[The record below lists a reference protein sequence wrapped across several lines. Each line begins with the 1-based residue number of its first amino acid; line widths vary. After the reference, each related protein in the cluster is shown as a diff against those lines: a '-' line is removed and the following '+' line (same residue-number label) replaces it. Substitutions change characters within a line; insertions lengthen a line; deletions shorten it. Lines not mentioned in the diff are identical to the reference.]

1 MSKKEMNLAEG
12 PILSRMIFYTLPL
25 LFSGTLQLLYN
36 AADLVVVGN
45 KGEAGEIYIAA
56 IGATGALTNLIIGLF
71 LGLSVGS
78 CVVLSQYL
86 GARDDKNASE
96 VVHTSML
103 ASAIIG
109 VVLAGIGV
117 AFADDFLL
125 LMQTDPEVI
134 DLSTLYMRIYFAGLP
149 ASMIYNF
156 GAAILRAKGDTK
168 YPLLVLVI
176 SGAANVLLNLLMVFV
191 FDRTVDGVAIA
202 TVASQVISA
211 VMVVIY
217 LCRLKDSCKLIL
229 KKLSIKKDKLLRII
243 RVGLPAGFQSVVFSI
258 SNVMLQSSVNVLGKA
273 AMAGNASASSIDSFI
288 NIAQNSVYHAA
299 IAFVGQS
306 YGAGNMKR
314 VKKVAFT
321 SIVLVTVIGLVFG
334 GVVFAFG
341 KPLLGIYG
349 LDDSPAKAEALQN
362 GIMRFNITALTYF
375 ICGIMDVMTGLLRG
389 VGCSLVPMIITAT
402 GVCGTR
408 ILWIKLL
415 FERVDFFH
423 NIFWLYM
430 SYPISWM
437 ISVIAQTITLIIVYR
452 RIEKRMN
459 SSPPASPDI
468 KEEEQASV

>member
-217 LCRLKDSCKLIL
+217 LCRLKDS
-229 KKLSIKKDKLLRII
+229 
-243 RVGLPAGFQSVVFSI
+243 
-258 SNVMLQSSVNVLGKA
+258 
-273 AMAGNASASSIDSFI
+273 
-288 NIAQNSVYHAA
+288 
-299 IAFVGQS
+299 
-306 YGAGNMKR
+306 
-314 VKKVAFT
+314 
-321 SIVLVTVIGLVFG
+321 
-334 GVVFAFG
+334 
-341 KPLLGIYG
+341 
-349 LDDSPAKAEALQN
+349 
-362 GIMRFNITALTYF
+362 
-375 ICGIMDVMTGLLRG
+375 
-389 VGCSLVPMIITAT
+389 
-402 GVCGTR
+402 
-408 ILWIKLL
+408 
-415 FERVDFFH
+415 
-423 NIFWLYM
+423 
-430 SYPISWM
+430 
-437 ISVIAQTITLIIVYR
+437 
-452 RIEKRMN
+452 
-459 SSPPASPDI
+459 
-468 KEEEQASV
+468 